1 MAHPSYG
8 VHLSLRVRPELASR
22 LDRLAASAGLS
33 RSQFLRIVLGRVDER
48 AVPPGLAEVGAE
60 LAATRTVR
68 P

>member
-8 VHLSLRVRPELASR
+8 VHLTLRVRPEVADR
-22 LDRLAASAGLS
+22 IDRLAAMAGLS

-48 AVPPGLAEVGAE
+48 ALPPGLADVGAE
-60 LAATRTVR
+60 LAATRTAR

>member
-8 VHLSLRVRPELASR
+8 VHVSVRVRPETVDR
-22 LDRLAASAGLS
+22 LDRLATTAGLN
-33 RSQFLRIVLGRVDER
+33 RSQFLRIVLGRLDER
-48 AVPPGLAEVGAE
+48 AVPAGLVEAGAE